1 MITVNP
7 YDRLMAKLVAYAK
20 RNHLRMT
27 PQRNAVLEICCNEPT
42 PISTARLVL
51 IAGERGISRPT
62 VYNAIDTFVH
72 AEILQCVGK
81 AVDKKY
87 RQYDF
92 FFQKHTNIQLVCTR
106 CGKITKLKDNN
117 ISKAIHNR
125 AFNNFVMQHYT
136 LTIYGKCKV
145 CRSVIAK
152 ENITKNQNQEI
163 K

>member
-145 CRSVIAK
+145 CRSLLAK
-152 ENITKNQNQEI
+152 ENITKNLNEEI

>member
-1 MITVNP
+1 
-7 YDRLMAKLVAYAK
+7 MAKLVAYAK
-20 RNHLRMT
+20 RNKLRMT
-27 PQRNAVLEICCNEPT
+27 WQRNAVLEICCNEPT
-42 PISTARLVL
+42 PISTARLVTV
-51 IAGERGISRPT
+51 AAERGISRPT

-106 CGKITKLKDNN
+106 CGRISKIKDNS

-125 AFNNFVMQHYT
+125 QFNNFVMQHYT
-136 LTIYGKCKV
+136 LTVYGKCKV
-145 CRSVIAK
+145 CRSLLAK
-152 ENITKNQNQEI
+152 EIAGKNKE
-163 K
+163 

>member
-1 MITVNP
+1 MITVDP
-7 YDRLMAKLVAYAK
+7 YYRLMAKLRAYAT
-20 RNHLRMT
+20 RNKLRMT
-27 PQRNAVLEICCNEPT
+27 WQRNAVLEICCNEPT
-42 PISTARLVL
+42 PISTARLVT
-51 IAGERGISRPT
+51 IAAERGISRPT

-106 CGKITKLKDNN
+106 CGRISKIKDNS

-125 AFNNFVMQHYT
+125 QFNNFVMQHYT
-136 LTIYGKCKV
+136 LTVYGKCKV
-145 CRSVIAK
+145 CRSLLAK
-152 ENITKNQNQEI
+152 EIAGKNKE
-163 K
+163 

>member
-117 ISKAIHNR
+117 ISKAIPNR
-125 AFNNFVMQHYT
+125 AVNNFVMQHYT

-145 CRSVIAK
+145 CRSLLAK
-152 ENITKNQNQEI
+152 ENISKNQNEEI

>member
-7 YDRLMAKLVAYAK
+7 YDRLMTKLKAYAT

-27 PQRNAVLEICCNEPT
+27 PQRNAVLQICCNEPT
-42 PISTARLVL
+42 PISTARLVT
-51 IAGERGISRPT
+51 IAAERGISRPT

-92 FFQKHTNIQLVCTR
+92 FFQKHTCIQLVCTR
-106 CGKITKLKDNN
+106 CGRISKLKDNN

-125 AFNNFVMQHYT
+125 QFNNFVMQHYT
-136 LTIYGKCKV
+136 LTVYGKCKV
-145 CRSVIAK
+145 CRSLLAK
-152 ENITKNQNQEI
+152 ENAGKNQETE
-163 K
+163 

>member
-145 CRSVIAK
+145 CRSQIGRASCRERV
-152 ENITKNQNQEI
+152 
-163 K
+163 